1 VVDLWRRRNRRRK
14 SRATALLQ
22 KSLEGKEL
30 TDESEAKLD
39 PIFRMCLGSPA
50 PVNSS
55 DSGTLQSYVRRPIKE
70 LKINNFKNLNQS
82 FFPLAASFFV

>member
-1 VVDLWRRRNRRRK
+1 MWSIYGEEKTDDE

-22 KSLEGKEL
+22 KSSKGKEL

-55 DSGTLQSYVRRPIKE
+55 VSGTLQV
-70 LKINNFKNLNQS
+70 
-82 FFPLAASFFV
+82 